1 MKTIFA
7 IASAVAF
14 SCATLSV
21 ANTAEPRKNERY
33 CIEMSEEESVSG
45 LQCNFETLAQC
56 IASKTTPG
64 DQCSLNPI
72 LAFRERDRASTN
84 WRTRP

>member
-1 MKTIFA
+1 MKKIFA
-7 IASAVAF
+7 IASAAMLSF
-14 SCATLSV
+14 AALCAAT
-21 ANTAEPRKNERY
+21 AAEPRKNERY

-72 LAFRERDRASTN
+72 LAFRERDKASTN

>member
-7 IASAVAF
+7 LAGAAALLFEALGAAKAV
-14 SCATLSV
+14 
-21 ANTAEPRKNERY
+21 EPRKNERY
-33 CIEMSEEESVSG
+33 CIEMAEEESVSG
-45 LQCNFETLAQC
+45 LQCNFETLEQC
-56 IASKTTPG
+56 RASKTTPG

-72 LAFRERDRASTN
+72 LAFREREKSSTN